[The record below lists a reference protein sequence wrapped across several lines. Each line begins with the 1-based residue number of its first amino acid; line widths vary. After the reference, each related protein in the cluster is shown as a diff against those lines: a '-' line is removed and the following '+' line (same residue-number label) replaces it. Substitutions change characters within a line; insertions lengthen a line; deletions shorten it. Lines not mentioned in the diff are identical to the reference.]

1 MSNGIAYVQRY
12 YTRLYPRRRRPL
24 RQPCAWTIIVLC
36 NKPLHLPAEGVT
48 RAMATR
54 WVAGTDYEVQRVSAD
69 QDNITVIIV
78 GRGTQ
83 PSFADLEAGLKT
95 ALRRPVIV
103 TLEIVPV
110 EKIVSQ

>member
-1 MSNGIAYVQRY
+1 
-12 YTRLYPRRRRPL
+12 
-24 RQPCAWTIIVLC
+24 
-36 NKPLHLPAEGVT
+36 
-48 RAMATR
+48 
-54 WVAGTDYEVQRVSAD
+54 VAGTDYEVQRVSAD

-78 GRGTQ
+78 GRGIQ
-83 PSFADLEAGLKT
+83 PSFADLEAELKT